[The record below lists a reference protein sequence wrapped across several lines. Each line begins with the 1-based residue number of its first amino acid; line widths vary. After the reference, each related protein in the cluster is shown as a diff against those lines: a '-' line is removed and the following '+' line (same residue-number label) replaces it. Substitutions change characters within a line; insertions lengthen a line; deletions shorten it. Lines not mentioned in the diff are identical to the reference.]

1 MQPRRVIFPDTVPIV
16 AAAIRQALPLLPS
29 ANVGAKRPAT
39 LAKSTTF
46 VQYRNDSGPESGLL
60 KTERYGVNC
69 WAPTLRAAMD
79 TLRLVQAEVRS
90 NLAGTGPVVSATG
103 GAGPYEVV
111 SDADSIDDHAHAYCV
126 IELTVR
132 GSNY

>member
-1 MQPRRVIFPDTVPIV
+1 MQPRRVVFPDTVPVV
-16 AAAIRQALPLLPS
+16 AAAIRAAVP
-29 ANVGAKRPAT
+29 AATVTAKRPST
-39 LAKSTTF
+39 LAAGVTLI
-46 VQYRNDSGPESGLL
+46 QYRNDSGPENGLL

-79 TLRLVQAEVRS
+79 ALRVVQAEFRS
-90 NLAGTGPVVSATG
+90 NVAGTGPVVAATG

-111 SDADSIDDHAHAYCV
+111 DEADEFDGHAHAYCTV
-126 IELTVR
+126 ELTSK